1 MGLQTEKISVTPAI
15 IWEKNSQAVN
25 LMDLEIA
32 SFFALTE
39 YFRLTH
45 EKLKNSEYIIFS
57 KTLWPITLVQNG
69 PEDYIVVDGLNFYL
83 FQFSLTKSPTTIQS
97 KISRFL
103 RDAGTYGAAGSVKIE
118 DFLKNLITTNELI
131 QDIGKQEETIKGII
145 EPDVIKGLAPLI
157 KMQYDQPISQ
167 VAVIDSVFLTD
178 EAIAIS
184 DKFRNLLTRIDGN
197 IKKWRELDEL
207 IVSITDDWLI
217 NILKDIEDKKKR
229 FELEI
234 RRKETEVKSKLPS
247 LQRQKSQKFME
258 LSEWN
263 VKERRKLASS
273 FMETI
278 VPIFD
283 YFEEVKSRLND
294 IRKETDPEEIYI
306 LLEKAISELE
316 SGTKIKEILTNV
328 RNEIEKNKKNLENL
342 NEQIKTQE
350 KDINAQFE
358 EKLSSVGK
366 DLPAFKEERDKI
378 MKQHMLIRSELENLT
393 NTIRNSITRIISNCN
408 NEQNYIKRWT
418 IPGNEVNLV
427 MPISKIYVP
436 LYFAEIENDEGE
448 EKFIISPPIII
459 PRNFSLD
466 TRWVPFEFINRS
478 FSPLIKERLETVLE
492 NNFEL
497 RSKFEFGCEN
507 KNLFL
512 MDDINRRIQRGFDL
526 LIKEK
531 LMDDLHVNEI
541 KNNWAKFREKL
552 NK

>member
-207 IVSITDDWLI
+207 IVSITDNWLI